1 MESDDELTAL
11 RDAERARDQ
20 LAADLVVPPRFDE
33 AIGAA
38 VAFQIAT
45 SVVALTVDQT
55 WARSLLPVGV
65 VAFGVVAALQVLRF
79 RRLNGVRVRGFVS
92 RVILGSATTASFG
105 YAVAL
110 VSAYVAALRDL
121 WWLVGLAAVAGG
133 VVYVLSGRRWL
144 RAYRREP
151 DRLGPGES
159 ALWLA
164 LVVVFA
170 VAALVLLVLQR

>member
-1 MESDDELTAL
+1 
-11 RDAERARDQ
+11 
-20 LAADLVVPPRFDE
+20 V
-33 AIGAA
+33 G
-38 VAFQIAT
+38 
-45 SVVALTVDQT
+45 LTVDHT
-55 WARSLLPVGV
+55 WARSLLPAGV

-92 RVILGSATTASFG
+92 RVILGSATTASFA